1 MIIFD
6 VDGTLRDTDDELVT
20 AISRRLKPVAR
31 LLPGRDRDRAAR
43 RLVMRLETPAN
54 LMLGVPNVLGACR
67 GVNRLAERLVHA
79 RPNARFRLVP
89 GVAEMLQS
97 LAGRYTLAVA
107 SSGLDRD
114 TRQFLDV
121 TGIATQFAAVA
132 TLGTCA
138 RTKPRPDPLRWVASE
153 LGVLLDECLMVGDT
167 TVDIRAGRAAG
178 AQTVGVLCGFG
189 EKDELHRSGAH
200 LVISSTADL
209 AAHLTPDSRRSV
221 QS

>member
-1 MIIFD
+1 
-6 VDGTLRDTDDELVT
+6 
-20 AISRRLKPVAR
+20 
-31 LLPGRDRDRAAR
+31 
-43 RLVMRLETPAN
+43 MRLETPAN

-67 GVNRLAERLVHA
+67 CVNRLAERVVHA
-79 RPNARFRLVP
+79 RPNARLVP
-89 GVAEMLQS
+89 GVAEMLRS

-178 AQTVGVLCGFG
+178 AQTMGVLCGFG

-209 AAHLTPDSRRSV
+209 AAHLTPDSRRPV